1 MGSHSRTALD
11 VMVKAVKVL
20 IEAVSKLE
28 LGEIVE
34 LERASFSDPWSEAS
48 FAAVLNEPAAF
59 FAAAHDSTSH
69 RVAGYVVAWFVA
81 DEGEIANLAV
91 REPTRRRGLGAALLD
106 AALDEGRRRG
116 AQAIYL
122 EVRDSNVAARGLY
135 ASRDFAE
142 VGRRRDYY
150 RKPVEDAIVLRRSV
164 GDDSQRRLGG
174 AS

>member
-1 MGSHSRTALD
+1 MKSTH
-11 VMVKAVKVL
+11 VL
-20 IEAVSKLE
+20 IEPVSKLE
-28 LGEIVE
+28 LGDIVD
-34 LERASFSDPWSEAS
+34 LERASFSDPWSESS

-59 FAAAHDSTSH
+59 FAAARDAASD

-91 REPTRRRGLGAALLD
+91 REPTRRRGIGAALLD

-116 AQAIYL
+116 AHAIYL
-122 EVRDSNVAARGLY
+122 EVRDSNAAARALY
-135 ASRDFAE
+135 ASRNFEE
-142 VGRRRDYY
+142 VGRRRMYY

-164 GDDSQRRLGG
+164 DDS

>member
-1 MGSHSRTALD
+1 M
-11 VMVKAVKVL
+11 MVKGAKVL
-20 IEAVSKLE
+20 IEPVSKLE
-28 LGEIVE
+28 LGDIVA

-48 FAAVLNEPAAF
+48 FAAVLNEPLAF
-59 FAAAHDSTSH
+59 FAAARDPASQG
-69 RVAGYVVAWFVA
+69 VAGYVVAWFVA

-91 REPTRRRGLGAALLD
+91 REPTRRRGIGAALLD

-122 EVRDSNVAARGLY
+122 EVRDSNAAARALY

-142 VGRRRDYY
+142 VGRRRNYY
-150 RKPVEDAIVLRRSV
+150 RKPMEDAIVLRRSV
-164 GDDSQRRLGG
+164 GESSGRRQGG